1 MVTWL
6 PKGVVIL
13 EKIKKLIRNV
23 MKSNGYNEVITP
35 QLADLNLWKQSGHW
49 EMYRDHMFLAKGGDD
64 GSTYALKPMSCPL
77 HIDIF
82 KTLCLSYKDLPYKIA
97 EFGGCTR
104 YEPSGSLHGLFRVRA
119 FTQDDAHVFCTEDQM
134 LSTIIEFISILKKIY
149 HAFGFECIKVCL
161 ATRPKEFAGTIENW
175 GKAEKVLETAAREGN
190 LELSMNPGDGA
201 FYGPKLE
208 FYLEDSRKRI
218 WQCGTVQVDFVLPN
232 RLTATYITSENKKEF
247 PVIIHHAVL
256 GTIERFLGILLE
268 HTKGQLPFWLCPLQI
283 IIIPIHEDHLSYSEQ
298 LRKLLDSRGFIS
310 EIDKSQETLSYKIRK
325 LWKQDKIPVIAVL
338 GDQEV
343 HNGTVSIRIRGK
355 DVYNGLT
362 IEEFI
367 VKMEDM
373 GRILE

>member
-1 MVTWL
+1 
-6 PKGVVIL
+6 
-13 EKIKKLIRNV
+13 
-23 MKSNGYNEVITP
+23 
-35 QLADLNLWKQSGHW
+35 
-49 EMYRDHMFLAKGGDD
+49 
-64 GSTYALKPMSCPL
+64 
-77 HIDIF
+77 
-82 KTLCLSYKDLPYKIA
+82 
-97 EFGGCTR
+97 
-104 YEPSGSLHGLFRVRA
+104 
-119 FTQDDAHVFCTEDQM
+119 M